1 MSLLL
6 EYCSKGNLRKYLIN
20 NRTGFENSLD
30 DYNDTGR
37 VENIGPSDIDGLR
50 SSITILYKWAF
61 QVNYTLSNF

>member
-20 NRTGFENSLD
+20 NRTGFEKSLN

-50 SSITILYKWAF
+50 SNIVLLYKWAF
-61 QVNYTLSNF
+61 EVYYPLLNF